1 MPSDLNDLVRLDKS
15 QAGPAS
21 QVLARAFTDDPV
33 LIRFVTE
40 PTSRAE
46 LLRSMFRMV
55 VSHAVLKGEVYAV
68 SPRLEGIAVWL
79 PSGVP
84 DITFWEALRGGG
96 LALLFKGGIKFLGK
110 MKQDEDFAYELR
122 RRLAPTPH
130 WYLSVLGVDTE
141 FQGRGCASRLLRP
154 MLARL
159 DAEKLPAYL
168 ETSTEEY
175 VPIYQ
180 HFGFKVLQQAVMPGS
195 GSKIWIML
203 REND

>member
-1 MPSDLNDLVRLDKS
+1 MLSDLNDLIRLEKS
-15 QAGPAS
+15 QVRPAS
-21 QVLARAFTDDPV
+21 EVLARAFTDDLQ

-40 PTSRAE
+40 PYRRVE
-46 LLRSMFRMV
+46 LLRLMFRI
-55 VSHAVLKGEVYAV
+55 SLSQAIGYGEVYAV

-84 DITFWEALRGGG
+84 GITFWEAVRGGG
-96 LALLFKGGIKFLGK
+96 LTLLFKGGREFLLK
-110 MKQDEDFAYELR
+110 MKQDEVVAHELR
-122 RRLAPTPH
+122 RRLAPIPH
-130 WYLSVLGVDTE
+130 WYLAVLGVDPE
-141 FQGRGCASRLLRP
+141 FQGRGCASRLLKP

-159 DAEKLPAYL
+159 EAEKLPAYL

-180 HFGFKVLQQAVMPGS
+180 HFGFKVIQEAALPGS
-195 GSKIWIML
+195 GTKIWVML

>member
-1 MPSDLNDLVRLDKS
+1 MQSDSDAPIRLDKS
-15 QAGPAS
+15 QARPAS
-21 QVLARAFTDDPV
+21 EVLARAFNDDPA
-33 LIRFVTE
+33 LIRFVTG
-40 PTSRAE
+40 PRRRVE

-55 VSHAVLKGEVYAV
+55 LFHAVGRGEVYAV

-84 DITFWEALRGGG
+84 GITLWEALRGGG
-96 LALLFKGGIKFLGK
+96 LTLLFKGGGEFMRK
-110 MKQDEDFAYELR
+110 MKQDEDFARELR

-130 WYLSVLGVDTE
+130 WYLEILGVDLQ
-141 FQGRGCASRLLRP
+141 FQGKGCASRLLKP

-175 VPIYQ
+175 VPMYQ
-180 HFGFKVLQQAVMPGS
+180 HFGFKVVQEAVMPGS
-195 GSKIWIML
+195 GTKIWVML
-203 REND
+203 RDND